1 MWSGLKEME
10 GNGKMDCEKVKKNIR
25 TGLKNY
31 IIENGIKSLVIG
43 VSGGV
48 DSALCCALARPVCD
62 ELGISLIGR
71 SISIDSN
78 KPDEIARARDVG
90 RFFCHEFIEVDY
102 TDLYNC
108 MVDFF
113 ESPEGPLDKIAR
125 GNIKARL
132 RMQNLYCIAGKTKG
146 MVLSTDNLTEH
157 FLGFWTLC
165 GDVGDF
171 GFIQNLWKQEVY
183 ELTEYIASYDI
194 TLDNQE
200 ARRALLECINAVPTD
215 GLGISETDL
224 DQIGAA
230 NYGEVDIILK
240 TWLTKDSDNFYW
252 DNWLNYEEREDKYE
266 DFVAYRET
274 LKNHPVVLRHERTH
288 FKRKWPIY
296 LERSKLFNNHSL

>member
-1 MWSGLKEME
+1 ME
-10 GNGKMDCEKVKKNIR
+10 KMDCEKVKKNIR

-48 DSALCCALARPVCD
+48 DSALCCVLARPVCG
-62 ELGISLIGR
+62 ELGIPLIGR
-71 SISIDSN
+71 SITIDSN
-78 KPDEIARARDVG
+78 KPDEIARAQKVG
-90 RFFCHEFIEVDY
+90 RLFCYDFKEVNY
-102 TDLYNC
+102 TELYVNMCDL
-108 MVDFF
+108 F
-113 ESPEGPLDKIAR
+113 EKSEEGSISKIAR
-125 GNIKARL
+125 GNIKARI
-132 RMQNLYCIAGKTKG
+132 RMQYLYCIAGLTKG
-146 MVLSTDNLTEH
+146 MVLSTDNLTEYY
-157 FLGFWTLC
+157 LGFFTLC

-194 TLDNQE
+194 TLDDQE
-200 ARRALLECINAVPTD
+200 ARRALLECIHAVPTD

-252 DNWLNYEEREDKYE
+252 DNWLNYEGREDKYE

-296 LERSKLFNNHSL
+296 LERSKLLNNHSL